1 MVQGMVETLLLQ
13 IGGLMLIQTLFMIWG
28 GRAIVRIVNDG
39 LFALDQ
45 SLGQALKQVLET
57 GLGDFEPPNP
67 ILQAIASRLM
77 VPEQVKPIEVR
88 TKDDKGRF
96 V

>member
-1 MVQGMVETLLLQ
+1 MVADTVLQ
-13 IGGLMLIQTLFMIWG
+13 IGALMIIQTLIMIWG
-28 GRAIVRIVNDG
+28 GRAIVRIVNQG

-67 ILQAIASRLM
+67 ILQAIASRMM
-77 VPEQVKPIEVR
+77 VRDQNLPIEVR
-88 TKDDKGRF
+88 QKDEKGRF